1 MKMKSLLK
9 ITVLSIM
16 FFAFCASCDARNDEV
31 DKIDMEETIMVSEKS
46 NTKRFT
52 CRALASDT
60 VIEETLSQK
69 DIDNILY
76 MLEEEK
82 LAYNVYVFFNEKYNR
97 RVFENISK
105 SEIRHQEALKWL
117 TKLYNIQVP
126 KEKPFGEFHNA
137 ELQAMYTKLTSEA
150 TSLADALKAGALI
163 EEHDIRDLQK
173 AISESQN
180 DNVKRV
186 FSNLKRA
193 SGHHLQA
200 FVANLRFLKI
210 DYKPQILTQ
219 EEFDAYIAKN

>member
-9 ITVLSIM
+9 ITVLSTM
-16 FFAFCASCDARNDEV
+16 FFALCTSCNARNDEV
-31 DKIDMEETIMVSEKS
+31 DKIDMEETIMMNGKGA
-46 NTKRFT
+46 NKRICASQT
-52 CRALASDT
+52 SDT
-60 VIEETLSQK
+60 DDDRTLSQK

-105 SEIRHQEALKWL
+105 SEMRHQEALKWL

-163 EEHDIRDLQK
+163 EEHDIKDLQK

-180 DNVKRV
+180 DNVKHV

-200 FVANLRFLKI
+200 FVANLRFLNI